1 MGLLPHLFPLFLCE
15 VMSNPIKPPKP
26 AKKETRVSKAWNFFS
41 RPEPARESP
50 RAGGLGEAARTPRV
64 RRQARPGSAHFPSPP
79 RSCLRPSGPLV
90 RSTWGTGA
98 SHRPPPPHPS
108 LRPPGAAQSAAACG
122 SPYLVLGSPL
132 LVRFHR
138 PLVATTRPDL
148 AAAAAPSDA
157 SGSGGHGRVWAA
169 SHSRSRAGEAEA
181 AALGPPPPGPRR
193 HTDTARTARERAGTE
208 SARTPAVRKAV
219 VAAEGSELAAGHRPR
234 VDPPRLCLSPSLW
247 RSPAEAGASSSGR
260 R

>member
-1 MGLLPHLFPLFLCE
+1 MGLLPHLFPLFPRE
-15 VMSNPIKPPKP
+15 VMSNPIKTPKP
-26 AKKETRVSKAWNFFS
+26 AKKETRVCEAWNFFS
-41 RPEPARESP
+41 RPAPAGESP

-64 RRQARPGSAHFPSPP
+64 RRQAPSGSAHFPSPP

-98 SHRPPPPHPS
+98 SHRPPPS
-108 LRPPGAAQSAAACG
+108 LRPLRAAQSTAACG
-122 SPYLVLGSPL
+122 SPYLMLGSPL
-132 LVRFHR
+132 LVRLHR

-157 SGSGGHGRVWAA
+157 SGSGGHGGAWAA

-181 AALGPPPPGPRR
+181 AAWGPPPPGTRR

-208 SARTPAVRKAV
+208 SARTPAARKAV
-219 VAAEGSELAAGHRPR
+219 AAAEGSELTAGHRPR
-234 VDPPRLCLSPSLW
+234 ADPRVCVCHRLYGDLPPRPA
-247 RSPAEAGASSSGR
+247 RVAPGAAEA
-260 R
+260 

>member
-98 SHRPPPPHPS
+98 SHRPPHTPFTAAARS
-108 LRPPGAAQSAAACG
+108 RPVRRGVRVPVPGAGVAPAG
-122 SPYLVLGSPL
+122 KVSP
-132 LVRFHR
+132 
-138 PLVATTRPDL
+138 
-148 AAAAAPSDA
+148 APGGNDA
-157 SGSGGHGRVWAA
+157 SGSCRRRRPLRCLRLRRPWSSLGGLPLPLPGGRG
-169 SHSRSRAGEAEA
+169 RGGGLRA
-181 AALGPPPPGPRR
+181 
-193 HTDTARTARERAGTE
+193 
-208 SARTPAVRKAV
+208 
-219 VAAEGSELAAGHRPR
+219 
-234 VDPPRLCLSPSLW
+234 
-247 RSPAEAGASSSGR
+247 SPAR
-260 R
+260 P